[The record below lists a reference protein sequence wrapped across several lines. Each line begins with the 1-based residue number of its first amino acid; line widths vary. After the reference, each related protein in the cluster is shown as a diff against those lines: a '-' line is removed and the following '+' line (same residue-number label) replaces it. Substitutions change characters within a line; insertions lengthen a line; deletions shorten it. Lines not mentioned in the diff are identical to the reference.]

1 MRTLFLAE
9 LTTHEVKHVLET
21 TCVVLLPVGS
31 VEPHGPHL
39 PLGTDTNISLEACI
53 RAARSLTAKG
63 TTTLIAPSIPYGV
76 TDFAEGFAGAIS
88 IPRTVLEPFVR
99 TTVEGLLRAGFAHV
113 CVVNNHLEPAH
124 DAAIRGA
131 VDGLA
136 RASVACPLTRRWG
149 RTLTDEFKRGECHA
163 GQYET
168 SLMLA
173 VGAIPGDH
181 RPLPSLAVSL
191 SEGIKNGQ
199 NTFAAMGM
207 HDAYAGAPGAASKEE
222 GDATYEKLREM
233 IETEVLEGLLRSAG
247 TVRSSL

>member
-1 MRTLFLAE
+1 MRTLFLSE
-9 LTTHEVKHVLET
+9 LTTHEVKNAVEGV
-21 TCVVLLPVGS
+21 CVVLLPVGS

-39 PLGTDTNISLEACI
+39 PLGTDTSISLEACI
-53 RAARSLTAKG
+53 RAARALNDKG
-63 TTTLIAPSIPYGV
+63 QRTLIAPSIPYGI

-88 IPRTVLEPFVR
+88 IPRAVLEPFVR
-99 TTVEGLLRAGFAHV
+99 NTVEGLLRAGFAHV

-124 DAAIRGA
+124 DSAIRSA
-131 VDGLA
+131 INGLT

-173 VGAIPGDH
+173 VGEIPGDH
-181 RPLPSLAVSL
+181 TQIAPLPVSL

-199 NTFAAMGM
+199 HTFAAMGM
-207 HDAYAGAPGAASKEE
+207 HDAYAGSPGAASKEE
-222 GDATYEKLREM
+222 GNATYEKLCEM
-233 IETEVLEGLLRSAG
+233 IETEVLEGLLRGA
-247 TVRSSL
+247 TPA